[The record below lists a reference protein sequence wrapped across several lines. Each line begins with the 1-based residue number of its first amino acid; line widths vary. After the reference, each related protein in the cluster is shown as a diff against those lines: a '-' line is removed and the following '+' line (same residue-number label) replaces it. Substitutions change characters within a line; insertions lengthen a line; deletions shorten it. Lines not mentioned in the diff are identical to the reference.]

1 MQEEG
6 FRLNPFSF
14 LQPAYF
20 RTVSKKVIRLDIPV
34 EYDFILLAV
43 ISSMKDYRLCF
54 ELNKKLKLKFIRQ
67 PELELKDAKHNRS
80 EYTYFRW
87 RNSRTREE
95 IILILNKGSNGV
107 LIPEMKNVDY
117 FMLIKNQP
125 LDVIEKLID
134 GMNEI
139 DNIGGVYELDP
150 AELKS
155 AENFLMFEYHE
166 KPKARIKPH

>member
-1 MQEEG
+1 M
-6 FRLNPFSF
+6 
-14 LQPAYF
+14 
-20 RTVSKKVIRLDIPV
+20 
-34 EYDFILLAV
+34 LLAV
-43 ISSMKDYRLCF
+43 ISSLKDYRLCF

-67 PELELKDAKHNRS
+67 TELELKDQKQNRS
-80 EYTYFRW
+80 EYTYFRCP
-87 RNSRTREE
+87 NAKTREE

-125 LDVIEKLID
+125 ADVIEKLIA
-134 GMNEI
+134 GMNQI

-150 AELKS
+150 TELKS

-166 KPKARIKPH
+166 KPKTRIKPH

>member
-1 MQEEG
+1 M
-6 FRLNPFSF
+6 NPFSF

-20 RTVSKKVIRLDIPV
+20 RTVSKKVIRFEIPV
-34 EYDFILLAV
+34 EYDFMLLAL
-43 ISSMKDYRLCF
+43 ISSLKDYRLCY

-80 EYTYFRW
+80 EYTFFRC
-87 RNSRTREE
+87 RNSKTREE
-95 IILILNKGSNGV
+95 IILILNKGSNGI

-117 FMLIKNQP
+117 FLLIKNQP
-125 LDVIEKLID
+125 VDAID
-134 GMNEI
+134 RLVTAMNEI

-155 AENFLMFEYHE
+155 AENFLMFEYRE
-166 KPKARIKPH
+166 KPKTRIKPH

>member
-1 MQEEG
+1 
-6 FRLNPFSF
+6 
-14 LQPAYF
+14 
-20 RTVSKKVIRLDIPV
+20 
-34 EYDFILLAV
+34 
-43 ISSMKDYRLCF
+43 
-54 ELNKKLKLKFIRQ
+54 
-67 PELELKDAKHNRS
+67 
-80 EYTYFRW
+80 
-87 RNSRTREE
+87 
-95 IILILNKGSNGV
+95 
-107 LIPEMKNVDY
+107 MKNVDY

>member
-1 MQEEG
+1 M
-6 FRLNPFSF
+6 
-14 LQPAYF
+14 
-20 RTVSKKVIRLDIPV
+20 
-34 EYDFILLAV
+34 LLAV
-43 ISSMKDYRLCF
+43 ISSLKDYRLCF

-67 PELELKDAKHNRS
+67 SELELKDQKQNRS
-80 EYTYFRW
+80 EYTYFRC
-87 RNSRTREE
+87 RNAKTREE

-125 LDVIEKLID
+125 ADVIEKLIA
-134 GMNEI
+134 GMNQI

-150 AELKS
+150 TELKS

-166 KPKARIKPH
+166 KPKTRIKPH